1 MRRVGIIIALL
12 AGAGAGPRTA
22 AAGLPPAAPD
32 SISGQGRDYPAFAA
46 PDTVVIEAERNSGTA
61 ARLSLLLRPVPA
73 AADSARLGLPSRLPG
88 LEREPV
94 HLSPFAATVH
104 AADRGANAGL
114 FLGGLGNL
122 LGLWDEDT
130 ALALTGAG
138 AALGAILHG
147 AGAGPGESP

>member
-1 MRRVGIIIALL
+1 MRRVGFIIVLL
-12 AGAGAGPRTA
+12 AGAGAGPRT

-32 SISGQGRDYPAFAA
+32 SISGQARDYPAFAA
-46 PDTVVIEAERNSGTA
+46 PDTVVIEAERNPGTA

-94 HLSPFAATVH
+94 HLSPFARTIY

-147 AGAGPGESP
+147 AHVASGDAP